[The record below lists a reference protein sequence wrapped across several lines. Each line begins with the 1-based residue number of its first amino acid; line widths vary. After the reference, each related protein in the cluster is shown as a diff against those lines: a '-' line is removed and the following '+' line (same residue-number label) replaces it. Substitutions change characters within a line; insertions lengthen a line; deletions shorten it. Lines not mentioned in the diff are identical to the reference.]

1 MDYVDILCFVHLYG
15 CEVDMGSQ
23 YKVGGKEFDNW
34 TLAQDQAVQLLN
46 DGIEYVSILQWA
58 EDRQTWCLLQE
69 LNLERGIMP
78 PSAGWNT
85 HSLAPYYVR
94 LRNL

>member
-1 MDYVDILCFVHLYG
+1 
-15 CEVDMGSQ
+15 MGSQ
-23 YKVGGKEFDNW
+23 YQVGGKGFDDW
-34 TLAQDQAVQLLN
+34 TDAQDAAVQLLK
-46 DGIEYVSILQWA
+46 DGHEYVRVLQWDD
-58 EDRQTWCLLQE
+58 EDQTWGLLQE

-78 PSAGWNT
+78 NPNFNT

>member
-1 MDYVDILCFVHLYG
+1 VK
-15 CEVDMGSQ
+15 
-23 YKVGGKEFDNW
+23 YKVNGKEFNDW
-34 TLAQDQAVQLLN
+34 TEAQDVAVQLLK
-46 DGIEYVSILQWA
+46 DGVEWVEILERA
-58 EDRQTWCLLQE
+58 EDDGQWYLLQE

-78 PSAGWNT
+78 DPNFST

>member
-1 MDYVDILCFVHLYG
+1 MN
-15 CEVDMGSQ
+15 
-23 YKVGGKEFDNW
+23 YKVGGKEFDDW

-46 DGIEYVSILQWA
+46 DGIEYVIVLQWD

-78 PSAGWNT
+78 PSTGWNT
-85 HSLAPYYVR
+85 NSLAPYYVR

>member
-1 MDYVDILCFVHLYG
+1 M
-15 CEVDMGSQ
+15 
-23 YKVGGKEFDNW
+23 YKVGGKEFDDW

-46 DGIEYVSILQWA
+46 DGIEYVSVLQWS

-78 PSAGWNT
+78 PSTGWNT
-85 HSLAPYYVR
+85 NSLAPYYVR
-94 LRNL
+94 LSGL